1 MPKEKDPN
9 LQNNKYNPAL
19 HPGWYTEYPAGQ
31 NDKPFMSY
39 EDSQRGA
46 NGAYPKGQK

>member
-9 LQNNKYNPAL
+9 LQNNNYNPAD
-19 HPGWYTEYPAGQ
+19 HPGWYTEYPAGV

-39 EDSQRGA
+39 EDLQKGA
-46 NGAYPKGQK
+46 PGAYVKGQK